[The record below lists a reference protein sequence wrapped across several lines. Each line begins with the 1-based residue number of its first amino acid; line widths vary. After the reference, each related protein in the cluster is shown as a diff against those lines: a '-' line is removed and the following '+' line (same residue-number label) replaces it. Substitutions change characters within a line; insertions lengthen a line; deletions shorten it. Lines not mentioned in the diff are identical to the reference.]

1 MTTNKKNLLSL
12 TILYVAMIAGCV
24 SLTACGDDEPE
35 PDPQP
40 TNQVTTVK
48 TDFSVSLSEAW
59 FDYFDIEVTYTAAA
73 LPTTQTLTTNWDYVA
88 NYKAAEAPAT
98 FVCTVIAKPKA
109 NMPAI
114 DPDATYL
121 LSVDIQASV
130 LGLKNDGTSDAD
142 YGYRGSNS
150 SSQTLN
156 ASGMERY
163 IASEHHLLDFTYTPG
178 QE

>member
-1 MTTNKKNLLSL
+1 MMTTNKKSLLGL
-12 TILYVAMIAGCV
+12 AVLWMAVIAGCV
-24 SLTACGDDEPE
+24 SLTACGSDEPE

-40 TNQVTTVK
+40 KVTTVK

-59 FDYFDIEVTYTAAA
+59 FDYFDIEVTYTAGA
-73 LPTTQTLTTNWDYVA
+73 LPTTELLTTDWDYVA

-121 LSVDIQASV
+121 LTVDIQASV
-130 LGLKNDGTSDAD
+130 LGLKDDGTSDAD
-142 YGYRGSNS
+142 YGYRGNNS

-156 ASGMERY
+156 ATGMERY
-163 IASEHHLLDFTYTPG
+163 VAGEHRLLDFTYTPG